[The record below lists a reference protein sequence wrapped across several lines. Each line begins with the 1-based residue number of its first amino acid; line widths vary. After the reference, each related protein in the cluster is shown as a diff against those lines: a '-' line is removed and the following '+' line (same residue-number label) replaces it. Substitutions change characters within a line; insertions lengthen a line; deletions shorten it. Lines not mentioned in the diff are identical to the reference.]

1 MAISAKI
8 KSGSGFNEGG
18 GYVGDG
24 TGTFS
29 KSQLVSG
36 GINQDTMALPGD
48 GERHHSAGLTGVIS
62 VAVTT
67 ATLVSCP
74 ANRIVEVLS
83 YTFITDT
90 ATTVTWKSD
99 TTAISGAM
107 TISANGGVAQSGT
120 DDGSLLFTA
129 MGEDL
134 KITNSAGNINGHFTY
149 RII

>member
-18 GYVGDG
+18 GYTGSG
-24 TGTFS
+24 RGTFS
-29 KSQLVSG
+29 KGQLVSG

-48 GERHHSAGLTGVIS
+48 GERHHSA
-62 VAVTT
+62 
-67 ATLVSCP
+67 

-83 YTFITDT
+83 YTFITDA
-90 ATTVTWKSD
+90 ATTVTWKSN

-107 TISANGGVAQSGT
+107 TVSANGGVAQSGT

-129 MGEDL
+129 LGEDL